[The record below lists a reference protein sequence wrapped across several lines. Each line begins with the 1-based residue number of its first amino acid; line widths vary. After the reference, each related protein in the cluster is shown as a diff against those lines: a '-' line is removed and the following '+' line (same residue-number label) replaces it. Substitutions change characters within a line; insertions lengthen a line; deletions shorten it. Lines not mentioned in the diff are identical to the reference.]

1 MTQRVSWVRV
11 AVVVAVVVA
20 FLTATNR
27 IDLYGFIAVLFF
39 LLLAAIA
46 R

>member
-1 MTQRVSWVRV
+1 MTQQVSWVRV
-11 AVVVAVVVA
+11 ALMVGGVVA
-20 FLTATNR
+20 LLPATVLFG
-27 IDLYGFIAVLFF
+27 LYGFIAVLFF